1 MMADAYR
8 YRRLLGKL
16 IYLTITCPDI
26 SYVVSVLSQFM
37 HEPRMVHWE
46 GALRVLAYIKRA
58 LAKGLY
64 IDVMIIFVLRPILML
79 DMLGTK
85 EIKNLR
91 QGIAHM

>member
-85 EIKNLR
+85 EIKNL
-91 QGIAHM
+91 